1 MPVPHVQLRA
11 IGKRYGI
18 DAHQAAVL
26 ERATVSVEKGQF
38 VVVLGRS
45 GSGKSTL
52 LNLIGG
58 IDFPDTGEV
67 MLDGRSLYALPE
79 R

>member
-1 MPVPHVQLRA
+1 MPASAAPATAGRLISLRKVTKSYA
-11 IGKRYGI
+11 TPAGTFPALREVDLEL
-18 DAHQAAVL
+18 DAGELVAV
-26 ERATVSVEKGQF
+26 T
-38 VVVLGRS
+38 GRS

-58 IDFPDTGEV
+58 IDRPA
-67 MLDGRSLYALPE
+67 RA